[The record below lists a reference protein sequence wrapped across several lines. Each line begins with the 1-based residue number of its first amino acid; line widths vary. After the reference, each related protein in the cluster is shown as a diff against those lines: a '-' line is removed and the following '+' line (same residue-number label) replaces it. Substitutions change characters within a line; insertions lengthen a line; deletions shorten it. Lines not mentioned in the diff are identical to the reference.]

1 MVNRKIRVVT
11 MKSLGY
17 RWRTSQISFE
27 FDFVIRVVYK
37 MIFSIIA
44 KSSESDFLDWNHFVG
59 YVYISIYHL
68 KYVYIPNIRFIRVH
82 VPHLCGTFPIGS
94 GIQNRTHIP
103 FSLPAGIS
111 ARSTAR
117 CAAVE
122 GPFSSC
128 SEDSPPQG
136 IRCRRTLP
144 QSCCRL
150 GSSWCR
156 CLVGQLRMRFVL
168 AAFAPQFDGGG
179 LMRLLIATTIPR
191 PAFA

>member
-94 GIQNRTHIP
+94 GIQKPHAHPFLIP
-103 FSLPAGIS
+103 GRNLGKIDCSLRRRWWPIFILLWGFTTAGNPVS
-111 ARSTAR
+111 PYPST
-117 CAAVE
+117 
-122 GPFSSC
+122 
-128 SEDSPPQG
+128 
-136 IRCRRTLP
+136 
-144 QSCCRL
+144 
-150 GSSWCR
+150 
-156 CLVGQLRMRFVL
+156 VL
-168 AAFAPQFDGGG
+168 LQAW
-179 LMRLLIATTIPR
+179 I
-191 PAFA
+191 